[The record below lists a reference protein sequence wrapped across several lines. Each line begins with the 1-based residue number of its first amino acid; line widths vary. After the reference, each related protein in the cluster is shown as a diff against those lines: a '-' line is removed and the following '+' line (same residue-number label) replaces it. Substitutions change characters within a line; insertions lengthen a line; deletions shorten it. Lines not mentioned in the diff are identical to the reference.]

1 MDFTG
6 SGVPVARA
14 RVQLAAGRVP
24 ASIRKLD
31 ASSKWLVTAGQTAA
45 VVIRHDILSPY
56 IVLGGIAAS
65 LFTAKIKRIVNQRR
79 PPGSPLTDPGMP
91 SSHALVATFMSVAW
105 ATQVQSGRTSALLL
119 ASAILISAGHQLP
132 GGCASDSPIKQRFRS
147 GVACHLRAPHLGSG
161 WRGCDGGDAAVRR
174 LDAAWPGHHQ
184 KPHEFRNEGSVCT
197 LHHLQCPLP
206 CEAVSQ
212 GPFSQEG
219 GSHVAQYV
227 QLNLQDA
234 YQLQPAQSVR

>member
-24 ASIRKLD
+24 ASVRKLD

-119 ASAILISAGHQLP
+119 ASAILIS
-132 GGCASDSPIKQRFRS
+132 
-147 GVACHLRAPHLGSG
+147 VLRVI
-161 WRGCDGGDAAVRR
+161 C
-174 LDAAWPGHHQ
+174 GHHTWAQ
-184 KPHEFRNEGSVCT
+184 VGVGATAGTLLSLAWMLLGQDIIRSPTSLETKVVYALYIIFSALFLAKQFRKGRSRKKE
-197 LHHLQCPLP
+197 
-206 CEAVSQ
+206 EAMS
-212 GPFSQEG
+212 PSM
-219 GSHVAQYV
+219 S
-227 QLNLQDA
+227 
-234 YQLQPAQSVR
+234 S

>member
-1 MDFTG
+1 MEFTG
-6 SGVPVARA
+6 FGDVFSNLASFGCSGSAVPVARA

-105 ATQVQSGRTSALLL
+105 ATQVQPELLLLTIVPACHSVAVAHQIPPYGNEFGQAQVGVGATAGTLLSVAWMLLGQDIIRSPTSLETKVVYALYIIFSALFL
-119 ASAILISAGHQLP
+119 AKQFRKGRSRKKEEAM
-132 GGCASDSPIKQRFRS
+132 SPS
-147 GVACHLRAPHLGSG
+147 MS
-161 WRGCDGGDAAVRR
+161 
-174 LDAAWPGHHQ
+174 
-184 KPHEFRNEGSVCT
+184 
-197 LHHLQCPLP
+197 
-206 CEAVSQ
+206 
-212 GPFSQEG
+212 
-219 GSHVAQYV
+219 
-227 QLNLQDA
+227 
-234 YQLQPAQSVR
+234 

>member
-91 SSHALVATFMSVAW
+91 SSHALVAAFMSMAW

-119 ASAILISAGHQLP
+119 ASAILIS
-132 GGCASDSPIKQRFRS
+132 
-147 GVACHLRAPHLGSG
+147 VLRVI
-161 WRGCDGGDAAVRR
+161 C
-174 LDAAWPGHHQ
+174 GHHTWAQ
-184 KPHEFRNEGSVCT
+184 VGVGATAGTLLSVAWMLLGQDIIRSPTSLETKVVYALYIIFSALFLAKQFRKGRSRKKE
-197 LHHLQCPLP
+197 
-206 CEAVSQ
+206 EAMS
-212 GPFSQEG
+212 PSM
-219 GSHVAQYV
+219 S
-227 QLNLQDA
+227 
-234 YQLQPAQSVR
+234 S